1 MCAPV
6 CHSGCFVFG
15 VIVNILLLALTIWAA
30 KSQKPFAVWVS
41 LLVAFLFC
49 FVYQVTISMSIV
61 HSSISNHK
69 LILYAI

>member
-6 CHSGCFVFG
+6 CHSGSFAFG
-15 VIVNILLLALTIWAA
+15 IIINILLLALAIWAA

-41 LLVAFLFC
+41 LLVTFLFC

-61 HSSISNHK
+61 HLFICNHSN
-69 LILYAI
+69 